1 MITDE
6 QCTVF
11 FLTFANPSA
20 YTYCVATTDD
30 TYRFITYLR
39 VLSVSACLVSFL
51 YSVVSTMS
59 LNSFWTSLLITYR
72 IWPLSSSC
80 PRLSPIGCGG
90 MKE

>member
-1 MITDE
+1 MMIDE

-39 VLSVSACLVSFL
+39 VLSVSAWCRSCILL
-51 YSVVSTMS
+51 CQYS

-80 PRLSPIGCGG
+80 PRLSPMGCGG

>member
-1 MITDE
+1 MMIDE

-39 VLSVSACLVSFL
+39 VLSVSAWCRSCILL
-51 YSVVSTMS
+51 CQCS

-80 PRLSPIGCGG
+80 PRLSPMGRGG